1 MDTDYTDRDYV
12 PRPVAAVV
20 RRISW
25 GAVFAGLVVVMVTQL
40 TLGIL
45 GIGIG
50 LGVVNFQD
58 GQPDQALQVGA
69 LVWLLFTAL
78 VSLFLGGHVAARLAG
93 VPRRE
98 DSCLHGILTWSA
110 QTIATVLLL
119 TTAVGGALGGMMG
132 LLGRGMS
139 GAGQGFA
146 VIASQEGMSGVGNM
160 GGVGGAVEQVTGQSG
175 VNWNAIKEEAKSLIA
190 NTNQMAQ
197 GEQAAS
203 AQEIQRAMGRMF
215 NRPNQQVNPNDRE
228 ALIGAVQRYTG
239 MSREEATQKVAGW
252 EQTYQQARSK
262 LQEAKQETKEVAS
275 TAAQGISKVAL
286 WTFVTLI
293 FGAAAAAL
301 GGLSGRPKT
310 MITETRA

>member
-1 MDTDYTDRDYV
+1 MDTDYIENDYV
-12 PRPVAAVV
+12 TRPVAAVV

-50 LGVVNFQD
+50 LGAVNLRD
-58 GQPDQALQVGA
+58 NQPDQAVQIGA

-78 VSLFLGGHVAARLAG
+78 ISLFLGGHVAARLAG

-98 DSCLHGILTWSA
+98 DSCWHGILTWSA

-119 TTAVGGALGGMMG
+119 TTAAGGTLGGVMG

-146 VIASQEGMSGVGNM
+146 MIASQEGM
-160 GGVGGAVEQVTGQSG
+160 GGGGEAVEQITGQSG
-175 VNWNAIKEEAKSLIA
+175 INWNAIKEDAKSLAA

-197 GEQAAS
+197 CEQAAT
-203 AQEIQRAMGRMF
+203 AQEIQRALTRMF
-215 NRPNQQVNPNDRE
+215 NRQGQQVNPNDRE

-239 MSREEATQKVAGW
+239 ISRAEAAQKVAGW
-252 EQTYQQARSK
+252 EQTYQQAHSQVQDPK
-262 LQEAKQETKEVAS
+262 QEAKEVAS
-275 TAAQGISKVAL
+275 TAAKGISEVAL

-310 MITETRA
+310 MITESRP

>member
-1 MDTDYTDRDYV
+1 MDTDYIERDY
-12 PRPVAAVV
+12 PARPVAAVV

-40 TLGIL
+40 TLGVL

-50 LGVVNFQD
+50 LGVVNLQD
-58 GQPDQALQVGA
+58 GQPDQAIQVGA

-132 LLGRGMS
+132 LLGKGMS

-146 VIASQEGMSGVGNM
+146 VIASQEGMEGM
-160 GGVGGAVEQVTGQSG
+160 GAVGEAVQQITGQSG
-175 VNWNAIKEEAKSLIA
+175 LNWDAIKEDAKSLTA
-190 NTNQMAQ
+190 NTNQMAP
-197 GEQAAS
+197 GEQAAA
-203 AQEIQRAMGRMF
+203 AQEIQRALGRMF
-215 NRPNQQVNPNDRE
+215 SRSGQPANPNDRE

-252 EQTYQQARSK
+252 EQMYQHAQSTV
-262 LQEAKQETKEVAS
+262 QETRQETKEAAS
-275 TAAQGISKVAL
+275 TAAKGISKVAL

-310 MITETRA
+310 MITENRS

>member
-1 MDTDYTDRDYV
+1 MDNDYIERDYL
-12 PRPVAAVV
+12 PRPMAVV

-25 GAVFAGLVVVMVTQL
+25 GAVFAGLVIVMVTQL

-50 LGVVNFQD
+50 LSAVNLQD
-58 GQPDQALQVGA
+58 NQPDQAVQIGA
-69 LVWLLFTAL
+69 LVWLVFTAL

-98 DSCLHGILTWSA
+98 DSCWHGILTWSA

-132 LLGRGMS
+132 LLGQGMS
-139 GAGQGFA
+139 GGGHGFA
-146 VIASQEGMSGVGNM
+146 AIASQEGMGSM
-160 GGVGGAVEQVTGQSG
+160 GGVGEAVEQITGRSG
-175 VNWNAIKEEAKSLIA
+175 INWDAIKEDAKSLTA
-190 NTNQMAQ
+190 NTNQIAQ
-197 GEQAAS
+197 GEPATTT
-203 AQEIQRAMGRMF
+203 QEIQRAMGRMF
-215 NRPNQQVNPNDRE
+215 NRSGQQANPNDRE

-239 MSREEATQKVAGW
+239 MSREEAAQKVAGW

-262 LQEAKQETKEVAS
+262 VQEAKQETKEVAS
-275 TAAQGISKVAL
+275 TAAKGISKVAL

-310 MITETRA
+310 MLTETRA

>member
-1 MDTDYTDRDYV
+1 MDTDYYEKDYV
-12 PRPVAAVV
+12 TRPVAAVV

-58 GQPDQALQVGA
+58 GQPDQAIQLGA

-119 TTAVGGALGGMMG
+119 TTAGGGALGGVMG
-132 LLGRGMS
+132 LLGQGMS

-146 VIASQEGMSGVGNM
+146 VIASQESFQGL
-160 GGVGGAVEQVTGQSG
+160 GGVGEAVEQITGRSG
-175 VNWNAIKEEAKSLIA
+175 VNWDTIKDDAKSLTA
-190 NTNQMAQ
+190 NTNQLAQ
-197 GEQAAS
+197 GEQATT

-215 NRPNQQVNPNDRE
+215 NRPGQQVNPNDKD

-239 MSREEATQKVAGW
+239 MSRAEATQKVAGW
-252 EQTYQQARSK
+252 EKTYQQARSK
-262 LQEAKQETKEVAS
+262 VQEAKPEAKAIAS
-275 TAAQGISKVAL
+275 TATQGISKVAL

-310 MITETRA
+310 MITETHP